1 MQLSPSITV
10 VNQAIQAL
18 EPTSEP
24 TKKMVKE
31 KRRLNE
37 LSAII
42 KKVVE
47 QNALEVIT
55 DETFVQLYKGY
66 QAEQKQLDGRIA
78 EWEQEQTRKS
88 ERRSGVEYFASL
100 LREYDSPQ
108 TVLTR
113 EMLIHL
119 IEKIEVHE
127 PVGAKYSR
135 SKTHRVDIHFK
146 GVGFFTL

>member
-1 MQLSPSITV
+1 M
-10 VNQAIQAL
+10 QAL
-18 EPTSEP
+18 EPMNEP
-24 TKKMVKE
+24 SKKILKE

-47 QNALEVIT
+47 QNALGVIT
-55 DETFVQLYKGY
+55 DETFVQLYNGY
-66 QAEQKQLDGRIA
+66 QAEQKQLDERIA
-78 EWEQEQTRKS
+78 EWEQEQLRKS
-88 ERRSGVEYFASL
+88 ERRNGVEHFASL

-108 TVLTR
+108 VVLTR
-113 EMLIHL
+113 EMLMHL

-127 PVGAKYSR
+127 PVGAKYSK
-135 SKTHRVDIHFK
+135 SKTHRVDIYYK